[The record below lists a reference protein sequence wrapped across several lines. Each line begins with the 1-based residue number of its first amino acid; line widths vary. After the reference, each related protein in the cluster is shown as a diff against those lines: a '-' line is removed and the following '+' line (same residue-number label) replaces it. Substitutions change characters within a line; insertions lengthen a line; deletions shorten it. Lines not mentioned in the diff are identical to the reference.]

1 MLIRFVK
8 WFRGY
13 LLVRI
18 TGYSP
23 ERFINLCR
31 NRNILIWN
39 LCRVE
44 QGYEFNMSVKGF
56 RQIKEIAKKTGTRP
70 LIVKRYGFPFKEKRM
85 GKHRGFVLGIILF
98 LAMIYGLSLFIWDM
112 TLEGNYSYTEDVIF
126 GYLEEINV
134 KPGVMKSKL
143 DCKVIEE
150 SIRKKYT
157 DIGWVSAEITGTKL
171 KLKIVETNMP
181 LPFVQSTTPCNI
193 IASHDGV
200 IRSIVTRNGVPMVK
214 KGDEVKKGDVLVS
227 GIIEVIGDDQ
237 TVVKKEAVVSDADI
251 MLETNFSYKK
261 ALPVQYKK
269 KVFNKRKIDVYTI
282 SIFDKQFYLYNPLKK
297 FHSSKKYDIITSERN
312 FSLTHSF
319 VLPLSVAK
327 KEYREYVEED
337 ASYSKDE
344 LTKKSQEYFS
354 LYTEMLKEEGVI
366 IKKSDVK
373 VRMDKKTCVSAG
385 NLLVEEPV
393 HETQKINETEWRI
406 TETDEHS
413 GNNS

>member
-200 IRSIVTRNGVPMVK
+200 IRSIVTRNGVPKVK

-251 MLETNFSYKK
+251 MLETNFSYNKT
-261 ALPVQYKK
+261 LPVQYKK
-269 KVFNKRKIDVYTI
+269 KIFNKRKIDVYTI
-282 SIFDKQFYLYNPLKK
+282 SILDKQFYLYNPLKK
-297 FHSSKKYDIITSERN
+297 FHSSKKYDIITTERN

-319 VLPLSVAK
+319 VLPFSVAK

-337 ASYSKDE
+337 ASYSKEE
-344 LTKKSQEYFS
+344 LTVKCQEYFS
-354 LYTEMLKEEGVI
+354 LYTEMLKEKGVV
-366 IKKSDVK
+366 IKNSDVK